1 MSKYVVSMIKNEA
14 LVKGG
19 IYRVIKEF
27 SGQVT
32 IVNDMGEEQDIIVD
46 NINFK
51 YLNIMYSLLS
61 RWYYDRN

>member
-32 IVNDMGEEQDIIVD
+32 IVNDIGEEQDIIVD

-51 YLNIMYSLLS
+51 YLNIMY
-61 RWYYDRN
+61 

>member
-1 MSKYVVSMIKNEA
+1 MSKYVVSMIKNDA

-19 IYRVIKEF
+19 IYRIIKEF

-32 IVNDMGEEQDIIVD
+32 IVNDIVEEQEIIVD

-51 YLNIMYSLLS
+51 YLNIMY
-61 RWYYDRN
+61 